1 MLRAREMAALAGASG
16 GSAAAAAAAVHKVFM
31 FRVLNEEEG
40 GGAPRSR
47 KDSGGALEE
56 EEAGDVRG
64 LQVGPPKGSHHRKK
78 SSLMDKASGAH
89 KRVSSRLGSMF
100 RAMGGSASNLLPESA
115 SPVDELAL
123 LAMGLEF
130 IVVKPEFHKE
140 DVFVLVAE
148 SEVESSSGE
157 RHSQRELHVLAS
169 GPEGLLRAG
178 DAVAQL
184 SARMG
189 ADGMRQAVHGELMG
203 RESAQLEVH
212 LKDFTS
218 WLVYLDGKA
227 PSGFGR
233 FAAGE
238 EAPGGGKPRLFQL
251 SQPTAYASLSRAWQV
266 PCSAA
271 SLDAHN
277 AFALDAGKEQGR
289 VYFYQKKHSPAAQ
302 MAAAILAPL
311 LGAPGNTTLD
321 PDASMWKL
329 LGCSG
334 AQEAE
339 RRMRA
344 DKALLAGSKLEHPEA
359 QIWVAEGSLGAPKFR
374 LLSSK
379 KINLVHLS
387 KGGTDKPY
395 IVVGGRELFVYT
407 HKKGQLSFVEAVKLS
422 LAFAAERGLPA
433 DTSVSLVENEVDCVN
448 LAFDAIFP
456 Y

>member
-1 MLRAREMAALAGASG
+1 MAALAGASG
-16 GSAAAAAAAVHKVFM
+16 GGAAGAVHKVFM
-31 FRVLNEEEG
+31 FRLLREEG
-40 GGAPRSR
+40 GGGSR
-47 KDSGGALEE
+47 GAAGSVLEG
-56 EEAGDVRG
+56 EACDVPG
-64 LQVGPPKGSHHRKK
+64 LQVGPPKASHHRKK

-100 RAMGGSASNLLPESA
+100 RAMGGSASNLLPDSA
-115 SPVDELAL
+115 SPVDEFAL
-123 LAMGLEF
+123 VAMGLEF
-130 IVVKPEFHKE
+130 VVVKPEFHKD
-140 DVFVLVAE
+140 DVFVVVAE
-148 SEVESSSGE
+148 SEVESGAGE

-169 GPEGLLRAG
+169 DPEGLLRAG

-189 ADGMRQAVHGELMG
+189 TDGMRQAVHGELMG
-203 RESAQLEVH
+203 RESAQFEVH

-218 WLVYLDGKA
+218 WLVYLDGKG
-227 PSGFGR
+227 PTGFGR
-233 FAAGE
+233 LAGE
-238 EAPGGGKPRLFQL
+238 EALLAPAPRLLQL

-277 AFALDAGKEQGR
+277 AFALDAGKDQGR

-329 LGCSG
+329 LGCGS

-344 DKALLAGSKLEHPEA
+344 DKVLLAGCKVEHPEA
-359 QIWVAEGSLGAPKFR
+359 QIWVAEGSPGAPKFR
-374 LLSSK
+374 LISSK

-387 KGGTDKPY
+387 KAGTDKPY
-395 IVVGGRELFVYT
+395 VVVGGRELFVYT
-407 HKKGQLSFVEAVKLS
+407 HKKGQLSFVEAVKVS
-422 LAFAAERGLPA
+422 LAFAAERGFSA
-433 DTSVSLVENEVDCVN
+433 DTSVSLVENEVDAVN
-448 LAFDAIFP
+448 LAFDALFP

>member
-1 MLRAREMAALAGASG
+1 MAALAGASG
-16 GSAAAAAAAVHKVFM
+16 GAAAAAHKVFM
-31 FRVLNEEEG
+31 FRVLNDEG
-40 GGAPRSR
+40 GGAPRSG

-56 EEAGDVRG
+56 GEADDVPG
-64 LQVGPPKGSHHRKK
+64 LQMGPPKGSHHRKK
-78 SSLMDKASGAH
+78 SSLMDKTSSAH

-100 RAMGGSASNLLPESA
+100 RAMSGSVSSPESA

-130 IVVKPEFHKE
+130 IMVKPEFHKE
-140 DVFVLVAE
+140 DVFVVVAE
-148 SEVESSSGE
+148 SEVKSGSGE
-157 RHSQRELHVLAS
+157 RHSQRELHVLAN

-184 SARMG
+184 SAHMG
-189 ADGMRQAVHGELMG
+189 TDGMRQAVHGELMG

-227 PSGFGR
+227 PSGFAR

-238 EAPGGGKPRLFQL
+238 QAPGGGKPRLFQL

-277 AFALDAGKEQGR
+277 AFALDAGGR

-311 LGAPGNTTLD
+311 LGAPGNTTVD

-329 LGCSG
+329 LGCGG

-448 LAFDAIFP
+448 IAFEAIFP